1 MKKKLLII
9 VFTLMVV
16 ILLGCSL
23 LFVYF
28 SSKFIE
34 DNNVNSN
41 IDFYKNLEEKNK
53 TLEEVKKAN
62 KKAKEIKEN
71 YSNESSIQEKYREE
85 MNQIE
90 ENILE
95 LYNQIL

>member
-9 VFTLMVV
+9 VFTLMFV
-16 ILLGCSL
+16 ILLGGSL
-23 LFVYF
+23 LFVHF
-28 SSKFIE
+28 RSKFIE

-41 IDFYKNLEEKNK
+41 INFYKNLEVKNK